1 MRIAISSE
9 AFYPAVDTD
18 TRTVKA
24 VLDHLIDAGH
34 DVLLLAPAPGLSDYR
49 GATVA
54 RITLLEGRGAQVRE
68 ALLNFGAESLISV
81 SPAKI
86 GRKALKHARRL
97 DVPTLVVQAS
107 PVATLD
113 AEVWSRTVGAR
124 ADRLVV
130 TAPWMKQRVADL
142 GVADAEVWE
151 PGVDARA
158 FTPALR
164 DAYLHDSYAK
174 ARSKGGA
181 RIVVGHAGELRR
193 RHGVRRLVDA
203 ARVPG
208 GRLVVIGEGP
218 QRTWLE
224 NQVTDAKFT
233 GALASGEL
241 ATALASL
248 DFLVQPSE
256 IETCGHLVRA
266 ALASGV
272 PVVAPNAGGS
282 PGIVR
287 DGETGLLYDPSEPKA
302 LRKAVSHLLADPEL
316 RTRLGV
322 RARELS
328 ETRDWT
334 VAATELLELHLARAQ
349 QGKAVPAA

>member
-1 MRIAISSE
+1 MSAE
-9 AFYPAVDTD
+9 AFYPAIDAD
-18 TRTVKA
+18 TRTTKA

-34 DVLLLAPAPGLSDYR
+34 DVLVLAPAPGLTDYR
-49 GATVA
+49 GATLA

-68 ALLNFGAESLISV
+68 ALLNFGAEALISV
-81 SPAKI
+81 SPAKV

-97 DVPTLVVQAS
+97 QVPTLVIQTS
-107 PVATLD
+107 PITALD
-113 AEVWSRTVGAR
+113 AELWTRTVGAR

-130 TAPWMKQRVADL
+130 TTPWMQKRVADL
-142 GVADAEVWE
+142 GVTAAEVWE

-158 FTPALR
+158 FNPNLR
-164 DAYLHDSYAK
+164 DDYLHASYAR
-174 ARSKGGA
+174 ARSKAGP
-181 RIVVGHAGELRR
+181 RIVVGHAGDLRR

-203 ARVPG
+203 ARLPG

-218 QRTWLE
+218 QRSWLE
-224 NQVTDAKFT
+224 GQINDARFT

-272 PVVAPNAGGS
+272 PVIAPNVGGS
-282 PGIVR
+282 ADIVC
-287 DGETGLLYDPSEPKA
+287 DGETGLLYDPADPKA
-302 LRKAVSHLLADPEL
+302 LRRAVSSLLADAEL
-316 RTRLGV
+316 RARLGTK
-322 RARELS
+322 ARELS

-334 VAATELLELHLARAQ
+334 EAVAELLDVHLS
-349 QGKAVPAA
+349 AASGAHPLSAA

>member
-9 AFYPAVDTD
+9 AFYPAVDAD
-18 TRTVKA
+18 TRTAKA
-24 VLDHLIDAGH
+24 IADQLIDAGH
-34 DVLLLAPAPGLSDYR
+34 DVLLLAPAPGLVDYR
-49 GATVA
+49 GMPVA
-54 RITLLEGRGAQVRE
+54 RVTLLEGRGAQVRE
-68 ALLNFGAESLISV
+68 ALLNFGADAIIAV

-97 DVPTLVVQAS
+97 DVPTLVIQS
-107 PVATLD
+107 ATVSALD
-113 AEVWSRTVGAR
+113 AEVWTRTVGAR

-130 TAPWMKQRVADL
+130 TAPWMKQRVAEL
-142 GVADAEVWE
+142 GVPDAAIWE

-164 DAYLHDSYAK
+164 DNYLHDSYAK

-218 QRTWLE
+218 QRGWLE
-224 NQVTDAKFT
+224 SQIPDAKFT
-233 GALASGEL
+233 GTLSSGDL

-272 PVVAPNAGGS
+272 PVIAPNAGGS
-282 PGIVR
+282 ADIVR
-287 DGETGLLYDPSEPKA
+287 DGETGLLYDPEQPKA
-302 LRKAVSHLLADPEL
+302 LRKAVSYLLADPEL
-316 RTRLGV
+316 RARLGDN
-322 RARELS
+322 AREQS
-328 ETRDWT
+328 AARDWT
-334 VAATELLELHLARAQ
+334 VAITELLELHLTKAQ
-349 QGKAVPAA
+349 QQKAIRAA